1 MSFTNQM
8 LGALG
13 TATGALA
20 AGQHIAEQKKAND
33 LADKNAALNAVEHIE
48 DTVKEYNEADML
60 VGAKEKELEV
70 AQGEYENEKKLAKLE
85 QKVSNG
91 DELSPEEKLVAM
103 TKVQNGA
110 TLRAAQKNTDIKKL
124 KEAQQSYQMKA
135 DAKRLQAEI
144 YRDQIN
150 KVGKKG
156 KSLGTIKFSWEG
168 EDK

>member
-60 VGAKEKELEV
+60 VGAKENEIEV
-70 AQGEYENEKKLAKLE
+70 AQGEYEKEKKLAALE
-85 QKVSNG
+85 QKISNG
-91 DELSPEEKLVAM
+91 DELSHEEKLVAM
-103 TKVQNGA
+103 THAQDGA
-110 TLRAAQKNTDIKKL
+110 TLRAAQKNNDIKAL
-124 KEAQQSYQMKA
+124 KKAQQSYQMKV

-144 YRDQIN
+144 YRDNIN

-168 EDK
+168 EDR

>member
-48 DTVKEYNEADML
+48 DTLKEYNEADML
-60 VGAKEKELEV
+60 VGAKENEIEV
-70 AQGEYENEKKLAKLE
+70 AQGEYEKEKKLAALE
-85 QKVSNG
+85 QKISEG
-91 DELSPEEKLVAM
+91 GELSPEEKLVAM
-103 TKVQNGA
+103 THAQDGA
-110 TLRAAQKNTDIKKL
+110 TLRATMKNADIEKL
-124 KEAQQSYQMKA
+124 KKAQQSYQMKV

-144 YRDQIN
+144 YRDHIN

-168 EDK
+168 DDR